1 MSDDE
6 LRQLMAAVSAEFRA
20 VLPARI
26 ATIDALWG
34 QVVRG
39 DAVAEALPELIR
51 AVHALAGS
59 AETFGCAAVGEA
71 AALAESALE
80 PHRDAGLVPEHARAQ
95 IRRRLDALRGAAVA
109 AGRG

>member
-26 ATIDALWG
+26 AAIDALWA
-34 QVVRG
+34 QAVRG
-39 DAVAEALPELIR
+39 DAVAQALPELLR

-71 AALAESALE
+71 AAAAESALE
-80 PHRDAGLVPEHARAQ
+80 PHRDAGRVPQDAQ
-95 IRRRLDALRGAAVA
+95 AEIGRRLDALREAAAA